1 MKKSLLTLAI
11 AFVVGVVTASAT
23 CWRIN
28 PSPYAGAQF
37 KTVEEAMNDINVLP
51 GDTLLLDPGKH
62 GDIGLTRDNIT
73 IIGTGYYLDQNKHWG
88 ESQETILDIVWLSS
102 GSTIEGC
109 SATKIYSAEN
119 AHIKRCKFNGMKGLY
134 PDNVTVEQCI
144 ISGYSAYEAPAGIT
158 DVCKNWIIRNNI
170 VNASGAPAIDGGINT
185 NGVGSIIENNILI
198 SDGWSVIGNINNA
211 TIRNN
216 IIINTRQGFD
226 SDQIPYAAATVSFT
240 DNNIIQNN
248 VFSTPE
254 RYANTDYPS
263 NLYVGATI
271 ENTFVNEG
279 SEDAKWQLL
288 TTSAA
293 KGAATH
299 GGDCGAFGGS
309 TPYVLSGIPQFL
321 PHITEA
327 LIPAKPTDGKITVK
341 LKIANQNE

>member
-1 MKKSLLTLAI
+1 MAI
-11 AFVVGVVTASAT
+11 AFTTGVVTASAT

-37 KTVEEAMNDINVLP
+37 KTVEEAMNDINVLS
-51 GDTLLLDPGKH
+51 GDTLLLDPGQH
-62 GDIGLTRDNIT
+62 SGFGLTRENIT
-73 IIGTGYYLDQNKHWG
+73 IIGSGYYLDQNKQWG
-88 ESQETILDIVWLSS
+88 EAQETIVGRIWLSK
-102 GSTIEGC
+102 GSSIEGC
-109 SATKIYSAEN
+109 SASIISSEEN
-119 AHIKRCKFNGMKGLY
+119 AHIKRCKFNGIGGLY
-134 PDNVTVEQCI
+134 HSNVIVEQCI
-144 ISGYSAYEAPAGIT
+144 ISGYSAYQSPAGIT
-158 DVCKNWIIRNNI
+158 DVCANWIIRNNI
-170 VNASGAPAIDGGINT
+170 IDASGGGAIEGGINS
-185 NGVGSIIENNILI
+185 NGIGSIIENNILI
-198 SDGWSVIGNINNA
+198 SDGWAVIGNIQNA

-216 IIINTRQGFD
+216 IIINTRSGFD
-226 SDQIPYAAATVSFT
+226 DNQIPHAAATVSFT

-254 RYANTDYPS
+254 KYANTEYPS

-279 SEDAKWQLL
+279 SDDAKWQLL
-288 TTSAA
+288 DSSAA

-299 GGDCGAFGGS
+299 GGDCGAFGGP

-327 LIPAKPTDGKITVK
+327 LVPAKPTDGKITVK